1 MKKGNVEIVL
11 QEKEQRILY
20 CSRIGGMENGSF
32 VLEEDFIE
40 SGVDLNSLDT
50 AEQLEKAAAR
60 IQAYVKSG
68 FMIQTNEEGIARIE
82 DLEEGV
88 YLLNSPKTEVQGS
101 EKILPTLLYLPSWD
115 VEEEKMLYDVT
126 LLPKYGVDPP
136 NTGDSTELAAWSIFW
151 ALSAIFLACKF
162 KKTLKKEK
170 CF

>member
-20 CSRIGGMENGSF
+20 CSRVGGMKNGSF

-40 SGVDLNSLDT
+40 SGVDLNALDT
-50 AEQLEKAAAR
+50 AQQLENAAAR

-68 FMIQTNEEGIARIE
+68 FLIQTNEEGIAKIE

-88 YLLNSPKTEVQGS
+88 YLLNSPSNEVNAA

-115 VEEEKMLYDVT
+115 AEEEKMLYDITVI
-126 LLPKYGVDPP
+126 PKYGVDPP
-136 NTGDSTELAAWSIFW
+136 STGDSAFVAGWGILLAF
-151 ALSAIFLACKF
+151 SAAVLGCMI
-162 KKTLKKEK
+162 KKLKKEK